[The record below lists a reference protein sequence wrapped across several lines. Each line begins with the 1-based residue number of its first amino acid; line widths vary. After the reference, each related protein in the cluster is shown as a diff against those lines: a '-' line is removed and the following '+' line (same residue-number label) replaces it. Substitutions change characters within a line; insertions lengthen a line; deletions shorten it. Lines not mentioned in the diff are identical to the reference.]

1 MSKIITVIGAA
12 SITFGPKILR
22 DIINHPELD
31 GCTFRFVDINEK
43 HLDIYKR
50 LTQRITE
57 NIKHKITIEADT
69 DRKKMLPGSDFVI
82 GSVEIKHYEFWEKD
96 FVIPRS
102 LGSRQINGELGGPGG
117 MFHAFR
123 QIPVHLE
130 IAKDIEQ
137 LCPNA
142 VVMIVSNPLN
152 RICLALE
159 RYSKIGQVVGL
170 CHGVEMAEKLILN
183 KVLAMD
189 GYDIDAFAAGT
200 NHLSWILQL
209 RHKKTGEDLYPL
221 LKEKLKTFDPT
232 WYPMSRKLL
241 EIYGYYNGVG
251 DSHVGEYLPFAQEF
265 GDAGTERFQHYKN
278 NDRGRWE
285 HLDKVASGEIKLD
298 TNPTYTNIDDAC
310 VANQFFTPR
319 SWIDTL
325 SIPIIAAMQVH
336 RFHKM
341 PALNLINSGQIEN
354 LPRGVFVETPAA
366 VDANGVQAISVGAL
380 PKPLA
385 AFCQRDIEQTEMI
398 VEAGVK
404 GDRNLALQAMLLDPV
419 TDSIST
425 SEKVLERML
434 LEFKDYLPSSPK
446 NLVKIRQAFAS

>member
-31 GCTFRFVDINEK
+31 GCTFRFVDINEA
-43 HLDIYKR
+43 HLAIYKR
-50 LTQRITE
+50 LAQRVAETINHT
-57 NIKHKITIEADT
+57 ITIEADT

-82 GSVEIKHYEFWEKD
+82 GSVEINHYEFWEKD
-96 FVIPRS
+96 FTIPRN

-130 IAKDIEQ
+130 IAKDIAE
-137 LCPNA
+137 LCPKA
-142 VVMIVSNPLN
+142 MVMIVSNPLN

-159 RYSKIGQVVGL
+159 RHSKVGQVVGL

-183 KVLAMD
+183 NILDID
-189 GYDIDAFAAGT
+189 GYDIEAFAAGT
-200 NHLSWILQL
+200 NHMSWILQL
-209 RHKKTGEDLYPL
+209 RHKKTGQDLYPL
-221 LKEKLKTFDPT
+221 LKEKLKTYDQT
-232 WYPMSRKLL
+232 YYPLSRKLF

-251 DSHVGEYLPFAQEF
+251 DSHVGEYLPFAAEF
-265 GDAGTERFQHYKN
+265 GDASTERFQHYKT
-278 NDRGRWE
+278 NDKGRWDY
-285 HLDKVASGEIKLD
+285 LAKVASGEIALD
-298 TNPTYTNIDDAC
+298 TNPSYTTIDDAC
-310 VANQFFTPR
+310 ITNQFFTPR

-325 SIPIIAAMQVH
+325 SIPIIAAMQAH

-341 PALNLINSGQIEN
+341 PALNLVNTGQIAN

-366 VDANGVQAISVGAL
+366 IDAHGVQALNVGEL

-385 AFCQRDIEQTEMI
+385 AFCQRDIEQTELM
-398 VEAGVK
+398 VEAAVK
-404 GDRNLALQAMLLDPV
+404 GERNLALQAMLLDPI

-425 SEKVLERML
+425 AEKVLDAML
-434 LEFKDYLPSSPK
+434 LEFKDYLP
-446 NLVKIRQAFAS
+446 QFA